1 MAQEIRL
8 DAGGK
13 LGKVE
18 RTPQGG
24 ARISASLARTGVLTY
39 RNPDGSTRREFVPPD
54 EAFRADA
61 LDAINGAP
69 VIVGHAAWI
78 NPSNYKEHSVGT
90 VSDGSVRRDG
100 DLVVGKVALQ
110 DADALRRVDAG
121 ELTEISLGYS
131 LDYDPTPGE
140 YQGQRY
146 DGTQR
151 NRKVNHVAL
160 CAPGTSR
167 AAVGFRF
174 DSTDPLA
181 EAPVGFRLDSTDPLS
196 GVPVVT
202 STPQPEPQ
210 QPKVLPM
217 KIRFDGHD
225 YDLTIPAEFA
235 SYGAAVEK
243 MREGAVVAARRAD
256 KAEGE
261 RDAALAN
268 AKKLE
273 DAAAAAAKDTSRL
286 DSLVAERVALE
297 GKASRILGKDFKA
310 AGKSN
315 REIQI
320 AVIRT
325 DVKDFDGKDR
335 PDVYIEARFD
345 GIADKAP
352 TAGSIADVQTVVT
365 APSTRTDDT
374 RADEGGYIV
383 DRLRREND
391 ERMRTAWMRSTS
403 EES

>member
-24 ARISASLARTGVLTY
+24 ARISASLARAGVLTY
-39 RNPDGSTRREFVPPD
+39 RNADGSTRREFVPPE

-140 YQGQRY
+140 YKGERY

-151 NRKVNHVAL
+151 NRQVNHVAL

-174 DSTDPLA
+174 DSTDPLSGVPVSSGCSAPTEA
-181 EAPVGFRLDSTDPLS
+181 ESTDPLS
-196 GVPVVT
+196 RVIPAN
-202 STPQPEPQ
+202 PKIE

-225 YDLTIPAEFA
+225 YDLTISAEFA
-235 SYGAAVEK
+235 AYGAAVEK
-243 MREGAVVAARRAD
+243 MREGAVVATRRAD

-261 RDAALAN
+261 RDAALEN
-268 AKKLE
+268 IKKLE
-273 DAAAAAAKDTSRL
+273 ASAKDTSRL

-297 GKASRILGKDFKA
+297 GKASRILGKDWKA
-310 AGKSN
+310 AGKSS
-315 REIQI
+315 REIQV

-325 DVKDFDGKDR
+325 DVKDFDDKGRSD
-335 PDVYIEARFD
+335 DYVTARFD
-345 GIADKAP
+345 GVADKAP
-352 TAGSIADVQTVVT
+352 TAGSIADVHAVVI
-365 APSTRTDDT
+365 APGTRTDET

-383 DRLRREND
+383 DKLRREND